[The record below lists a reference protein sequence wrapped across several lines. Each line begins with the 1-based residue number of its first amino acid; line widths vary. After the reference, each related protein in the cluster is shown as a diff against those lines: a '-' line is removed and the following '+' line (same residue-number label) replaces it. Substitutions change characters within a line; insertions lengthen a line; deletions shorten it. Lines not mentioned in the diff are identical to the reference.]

1 MIFSIDK
8 SIPLLQNTP
17 LVIHHL
23 LNQLSN
29 EWVLANEGAD
39 TWNVKEIIAHLIVCE
54 ETDWM
59 NRATLILSDKAPKQ
73 FAPINMHAH
82 FEITR

>member
-59 NRATLILSDKAPKQ
+59 KRATNLPTCGNKIWQHLKNLIYNRL
-73 FAPINMHAH
+73 N
-82 FEITR
+82 